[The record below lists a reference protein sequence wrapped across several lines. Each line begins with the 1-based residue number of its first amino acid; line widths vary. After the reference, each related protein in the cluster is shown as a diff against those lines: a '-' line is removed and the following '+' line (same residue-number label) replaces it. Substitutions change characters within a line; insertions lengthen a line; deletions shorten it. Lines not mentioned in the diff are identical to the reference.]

1 MSPYAELLD
10 LIRKGEVR
18 GYAKKHGLNEYDVV
32 YSGIALKDR
41 PKSLRKMTI
50 REVLAW
56 QDSID
61 KKYNSEAAGAYQI
74 MEDTLRDGL
83 VVKANLSMEDLFDE
97 DTQDMLATAL
107 LFRRGLHQYLR
118 GEISAEAFCNNLAH
132 EWASLP
138 QVSGKN
144 KGKGVYDGD
153 GMNKANPA
161 LADEFLAVV
170 KRLKRPKVVEAKEV
184 VVAKATTVATTV
196 APDYWPWIIGAGFL
210 VLVLL
215 FIWKR
220 RKA

>member
-18 GYAKKHGLNEYDVV
+18 HYANTYGLDEYDVV
-32 YSGIALKDR
+32 HSKIRPQDR
-41 PKSLRKMTI
+41 PRSLRSMTI
-50 REVLAW
+50 QQVLDW
-56 QDSID
+56 QERID
-61 KKYNSEAAGAYQI
+61 KRYQSEAAGAYQI

-83 VVKANLSMEDLFDE
+83 IQKANLTPEDMFNKDN
-97 DTQDMLATAL
+97 QDLLATAL
-107 LFRRGLHQYLR
+107 LFRRGLARYLR
-118 GEISAEAFCNNLAH
+118 DEISAEAFCNNLAH

-153 GMNKANPA
+153 GLNKANPE
-161 LADEFLAVV
+161 LAEEFLAVV
-170 KRLKRPKVVEAKEV
+170 KRLKRPKVVETKEV
-184 VVAKATTVATTV
+184 VVATATTVATTV